1 MSPFRPT
8 AYPSTPCL
16 LPSSPALPFPRP
28 SPGGLQALGFGR
40 HQVPV
45 TATQLCH
52 CSVEAPVTVGMS
64 LFVFKCSFTGK
75 TREREQAGLGLS
87 LVVCQSVLWPC
98 GDWGRR
104 SEGEERG
111 HFCDLQCPST
121 GVTESR
127 LVQLSFL
134 GLEAGSSPRPA
145 GLDEINVPHAYWVA
159 SLCPVFLLLNPAHPF
174 ASSYTL
180 LSSNGSI

>member
-1 MSPFRPT
+1 MKRLSASELFKFHLSTIKSSLQEPNLKKKKKRLVHGRLLKKFRALLTLRVIVGCLCFQLFGLALSVVLQFCDDYCGWGVDEPLPAT

-28 SPGGLQALGFGR
+28 SPGGLQTLGFGR
-40 HQVPV
+40 HRVPV

-87 LVVCQSVLWPC
+87 L
-98 GDWGRR
+98 
-104 SEGEERG
+104 
-111 HFCDLQCPST
+111 
-121 GVTESR
+121 
-127 LVQLSFL
+127 LV
-134 GLEAGSSPRPA
+134 
-145 GLDEINVPHAYWVA
+145 
-159 SLCPVFLLLNPAHPF
+159 
-174 ASSYTL
+174 
-180 LSSNGSI
+180 